1 MKQNAISIFTVFAS
15 EGYYLAFDSFNQA
28 AYSVES
34 FVNSDEIQIYCF
46 DNADTAMR
54 VLQAKNVYSQILH
67 TDIKNQTLSYLP
79 PLTILPYGAL
89 PYNLP
94 SDNSNHSFLCY
105 TVICSD
111 YRYFI
116 VYNLKEV
123 KSLLLSIGAIDWIK
137 IQRFTDFDLARR
149 KILST
154 DAALQVLNGKELNLL
169 PSPIENV
176 TYGFQGYKPEEPE
189 YAPNIKAL
197 VEDFR

>member
-1 MKQNAISIFTVFAS
+1 MEKKNQSIFAVSAS

-34 FVNSDEIQIYCF
+34 FVNSDEIQICRF
-46 DNADTAMR
+46 ENADIAMR
-54 VLQAKNVYSQILH
+54 VLQAKNVYSQILY

-79 PLTILPYGAL
+79 PLTILPYGAI

-94 SDNSNHSFLCY
+94 SDNSNHSSFGY
-105 TVICSD
+105 TIICSD
-111 YRYFI
+111 YKYFI

-149 KILST
+149 KILAT